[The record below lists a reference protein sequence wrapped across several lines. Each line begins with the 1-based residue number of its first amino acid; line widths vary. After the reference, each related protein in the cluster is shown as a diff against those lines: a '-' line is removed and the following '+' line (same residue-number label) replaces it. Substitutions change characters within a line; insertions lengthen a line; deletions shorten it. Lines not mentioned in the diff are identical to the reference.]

1 MDTQN
6 HSGRIG
12 TAGGYVPGVR
22 RQRTTG
28 AMTRSHPRSGAK
40 RSEENVYKGFS
51 IPEYR

>member
-12 TAGGYVPGVR
+12 TAGEYVPGVR
-22 RQRTTG
+22 EQRTTG
-28 AMTRSHPRSGAK
+28 GDDAQSSAK
-40 RSEENVYKGFS
+40 RTEENVYKGFS

>member
-12 TAGGYVPGVR
+12 TAGEYVPGVR

-28 AMTRSHPRSGAK
+28 AMTRSHPRS
-40 RSEENVYKGFS
+40 EENVYKGFS

>member
-12 TAGGYVPGVR
+12 TAGEYVPGVR
-22 RQRTTG
+22 RQRTTAHDRG
-28 AMTRSHPRSGAK
+28 DDAQSSAK
-40 RSEENVYKGFS
+40 RTEENVYKGFS